1 MKQSGFTLIESLLV
15 VLLMGIM
22 SLMLFTGSRQLE
34 RITFN
39 NKVKEVVSGIEYIK
53 SAAALTGVS
62 FTSYCFTDSVWFRK
76 ELKTVNEIF
85 LEDTMQIPR
94 GITGKRLNFSGTIAP
109 EKAGTIIINNTHL
122 KMRARITV
130 GVATGKVRVY
140 LEEI

>member
-1 MKQSGFTLIESLLV
+1 
-15 VLLMGIM
+15 
-22 SLMLFTGSRQLE
+22 MLFTGSKQLE

-85 LEDTMQIPR
+85 LEDTMQIPK
-94 GITGKRLNFSGTIAP
+94 GITGKKLNFSGTIAP